1 MMKTLIVLNGPMG
14 VGKTTVGKELCR
26 RLTPSIFLDGD
37 WCWDLH
43 PFSVTD
49 ATKALVMDNI
59 RALLRRDL
67 DCPEVDYVVFVWVLQ
82 QEETAAALLDGLDE
96 KARILRITLVPAM
109 NPSPGGYRRI
119 LPPVCA
125 PRTAWNGALPI
136 SGSTPD
142 RAPCTSPPTD
152 APPRSSPMKLP
163 VWSGIVQNPEFCRAN
178 RQLPCKTDVF
188 ILQAAVSTV

>member
-49 ATKALVMDNI
+49 ATKALVIDNI

-96 KARILRITLVPAM
+96 KA
-109 NPSPGGYRRI
+109 
-119 LPPVCA
+119 
-125 PRTAWNGALPI
+125 
-136 SGSTPD
+136 
-142 RAPCTSPPTD
+142 
-152 APPRSSPMKLP
+152 
-163 VWSGIVQNPEFCRAN
+163 
-178 RQLPCKTDVF
+178 
-188 ILQAAVSTV
+188 

>member
-14 VGKTTVGKELCR
+14 AGKTTVGKELCR

-37 WCWDLH
+37 WCWDLP

-96 KARILRITLVPAM
+96 KARILRITLNASDESLSRRVQKDIAAGLHITDSLERSLAYQRFYPGQGTLHLSTDGRSPAELADEIAGLVR
-109 NPSPGGYRRI
+109 N
-119 LPPVCA
+119 
-125 PRTAWNGALPI
+125 
-136 SGSTPD
+136 
-142 RAPCTSPPTD
+142 RAES
-152 APPRSSPMKLP
+152 
-163 VWSGIVQNPEFCRAN
+163 
-178 RQLPCKTDVF
+178 
-188 ILQAAVSTV
+188 

>member
-43 PFSVTD
+43 PFSVTNV
-49 ATKALVMDNI
+49 TKALVMDNI

-96 KARILRITLVPAM
+96 KARILRITLDA
-109 NPSPGGYRRI
+109 SDESLSRRVQKDI
-119 LPPVCA
+119 AAGL
-125 PRTAWNGALPI
+125 R
-136 SGSTPD
+136 TPD
-142 RAPCTSPPTD
+142 SLERSLAYQRFYPGQGTLHLSTDGRSPAELADEIAGLVRNRAES
-152 APPRSSPMKLP
+152 
-163 VWSGIVQNPEFCRAN
+163 
-178 RQLPCKTDVF
+178 
-188 ILQAAVSTV
+188 

>member
-59 RALLRRDL
+59 RALLRAGPRL
-67 DCPEVDYVVFVWVLQ
+67 SRSGLCGICLG
-82 QEETAAALLDGLDE
+82 AAAGGN
-96 KARILRITLVPAM
+96 RCRPA
-109 NPSPGGYRRI
+109 GR
-119 LPPVCA
+119 
-125 PRTAWNGALPI
+125 
-136 SGSTPD
+136 SG
-142 RAPCTSPPTD
+142 
-152 APPRSSPMKLP
+152 
-163 VWSGIVQNPEFCRAN
+163 
-178 RQLPCKTDVF
+178 
-188 ILQAAVSTV
+188 

>member
-1 MMKTLIVLNGPMG
+1 MKTLIVLNGPMG

-96 KARILRITLVPAM
+96 KARIPLPAGTEGYCRRSAHPGQPGTEPCLSAVLSRTGHPAPLHRRTL
-109 NPSPGGYRRI
+109 
-119 LPPVCA
+119 
-125 PRTAWNGALPI
+125 PRTA
-136 SGSTPD
+136 
-142 RAPCTSPPTD
+142 R
-152 APPRSSPMKLP
+152 R
-163 VWSGIVQNPEFCRAN
+163 
-178 RQLPCKTDVF
+178 
-188 ILQAAVSTV
+188 

>member
-1 MMKTLIVLNGPMG
+1 MKNLYIVGGPMG
-14 VGKTTVGKELCR
+14 VGKTTVCQLLKREL
-26 RLTPSIFLDGD
+26 PKAVFLDGD

-96 KARILRITLVPAM
+96 KARILRITLDA
-109 NPSPGGYRRI
+109 SDESLSRRVQKDI
-119 LPPVCA
+119 AAGL
-125 PRTAWNGALPI
+125 
-136 SGSTPD
+136 
-142 RAPCTSPPTD
+142 RAPDSLERSLAYQRFYPGQGTLHLSTDGRSPAQLAD
-152 APPRSSPMKLP
+152 EIAGLVR
-163 VWSGIVQNPEFCRAN
+163 NRAE
-178 RQLPCKTDVF
+178 
-188 ILQAAVSTV
+188 S

>member
-1 MMKTLIVLNGPMG
+1 MLDFSLYPGRALSDEETQTLRRAAAKSGARARAAAMIGARALS
-14 VGKTTVGKELCR
+14 KKELCR
-26 RLTPSIFLDGD
+26 RLAPSIFLDGD

-96 KARILRITLVPAM
+96 KARILRITLDA
-109 NPSPGGYRRI
+109 SDEFLSRRVQKDI
-119 LPPVCA
+119 AAGL
-125 PRTAWNGALPI
+125 R
-136 SGSTPD
+136 TPD
-142 RAPCTSPPTD
+142 SLERSLAYQRFYPGQGTLHLSTDGRSPAQLADEIAGLVRNRAES
-152 APPRSSPMKLP
+152 
-163 VWSGIVQNPEFCRAN
+163 
-178 RQLPCKTDVF
+178 
-188 ILQAAVSTV
+188 

>member
-1 MMKTLIVLNGPMG
+1 METGAGI
-14 VGKTTVGKELCR
+14 
-26 RLTPSIFLDGD
+26 
-37 WCWDLH
+37 LH

-67 DCPEVDYVVFVWVLQ
+67 DCAEVDYVVFVWVLQ

-96 KARILRITLVPAM
+96 KARILRITLDA
-109 NPSPGGYRRI
+109 SDESLSRRVQKDI
-119 LPPVCA
+119 AAGL
-125 PRTAWNGALPI
+125 
-136 SGSTPD
+136 
-142 RAPCTSPPTD
+142 RAPDSLERSLAYQRFYPGQGTLHLSTDGRSPQ
-152 APPRSSPMKLP
+152 SSPMKLP

>member
-82 QEETAAALLDGLDE
+82 QEENAAALLDGLDE
-96 KARILRITLVPAM
+96 KARILRITLDA
-109 NPSPGGYRRI
+109 SDESLSRRVQKDI
-119 LPPVCA
+119 AAGL
-125 PRTAWNGALPI
+125 R
-136 SGSTPD
+136 TPD
-142 RAPCTSPPTD
+142 SLERSLSYQRFYPGQGTLHLSTDGRSPAALADEIAGLVRNRAES
-152 APPRSSPMKLP
+152 
-163 VWSGIVQNPEFCRAN
+163 
-178 RQLPCKTDVF
+178 
-188 ILQAAVSTV
+188 

>member
-1 MMKTLIVLNGPMG
+1 MKMLIVLNGPMG

-96 KARILRITLVPAM
+96 KARILRITLDA
-109 NPSPGGYRRI
+109 SDESLSRRVQKDI
-119 LPPVCA
+119 AAGLRT
-125 PRTAWNGALPI
+125 RTAWNEALPI
-136 SGSTPD
+136 SGSIPD

-152 APPRSSPMKLP
+152 APPQSSPMKLP

>member
-1 MMKTLIVLNGPMG
+1 MKTLIVLNGPMG

-26 RLTPSIFLDGD
+26 RLAPSIFLDGD

-82 QEETAAALLDGLDE
+82 PPCWTVWMRRPESCASPWM
-96 KARILRITLVPAM
+96 PAM

-125 PRTAWNGALPI
+125 PRTAWNEALPI
-136 SGSTPD
+136 SGSIPD
-142 RAPCTSPPTD
+142 RAPCTSPPMD
-152 APPRSSPMKLP
+152 APPHSSPMKLP

-178 RQLPCKTDVF
+178 RQLPCKTKVF

>member
-59 RALLRRDL
+59 RTLLRRDL

-96 KARILRITLVPAM
+96 KAQI
-109 NPSPGGYRRI
+109 G
-119 LPPVCA
+119 
-125 PRTAWNGALPI
+125 
-136 SGSTPD
+136 
-142 RAPCTSPPTD
+142 RA
-152 APPRSSPMKLP
+152 
-163 VWSGIVQNPEFCRAN
+163 VV
-178 RQLPCKTDVF
+178 
-188 ILQAAVSTV
+188 

>member
-1 MMKTLIVLNGPMG
+1 M
-14 VGKTTVGKELCR
+14 CR
-26 RLTPSIFLDGD
+26 RLAPSIFLDGD

-96 KARILRITLVPAM
+96 KARILRITLDASDEFLSPA
-109 NPSPGGYRRI
+109 GTEGYCRRS
-119 LPPVCA
+119 A
-125 PRTAWNGALPI
+125 HPRTAWNGALPI
-136 SGSTPD
+136 SGSIPD
-142 RAPCTSPPTD
+142 RGTLHLSTDGRSPAQLAD
-152 APPRSSPMKLP
+152 EIAGLVR
-163 VWSGIVQNPEFCRAN
+163 NRAE
-178 RQLPCKTDVF
+178 
-188 ILQAAVSTV
+188 S